1 MTDRLCLIRRGI
13 LEVSCVGN
21 SLMNRTESS
30 IDGLT
35 AAASNSSAVRRWDWP
50 VPEVGR
56 VKGSAVRRGE
66 RAGLASAAKP
76 FLVARLSFAEPP
88 AE

>member
-1 MTDRLCLIRRGI
+1 MS
-13 LEVSCVGN
+13 VVGN

-30 IDGLT
+30 SDRLR
-35 AAASNSSAVRRWDWP
+35 APPSNSSAVRRWDWP

-66 RAGLASAAKP
+66 RAGLASVAKA
-76 FLVARLSFAEPP
+76 FLVARLSFAELPS
-88 AE
+88 E